1 MYSRYTPHGVVAI
14 LPKSPTDSGQDLK
27 IRPDV
32 TPKDICESEV
42 PQYVTWKSIG
52 ARSMKKG
59 PVVFE
64 GIRYILYYPI
74 MWVL

>member
-42 PQYVTWKSIG
+42 PQSIG
-52 ARSMKKG
+52 AMKKG
-59 PVVFE
+59 PLVFE
-64 GIRYILYYPI
+64 GIQYILYYPI
-74 MWVL
+74 MWAL